1 MVLFLKS
8 WDELAERLL
17 DAFFKTDDS
26 PKNMKQTK
34 MKPVPANDPFVC
46 TSPLS
51 GQCSEDETQFGTQW
65 LHFDK
70 GSLRYRLIT
79 SEQY

>member
-8 WDELAERLL
+8 WDELAKRLL
-17 DAFFKTDDS
+17 DAFRKTDDS

>member
-17 DAFFKTDDS
+17 DAFLKTDDS
-26 PKNMKQTK
+26 PKIMKQTE

-46 TSPLS
+46 APALS
-51 GQCSEDETQFGTQW
+51 LVNG
-65 LHFDK
+65 
-70 GSLRYRLIT
+70 LRMRHILAPSGCILIKVH
-79 SEQY
+79 